1 MAGYNAGNAFYFNF
15 SGEERETL
23 EEGIE
28 IAKRKGGRLEIRR
41 CKTSV
46 RGHKVIQ

>member
-15 SGEERETL
+15 SGEKRETL

-28 IAKRKGGRLEIRR
+28 IEKTGGR
-41 CKTSV
+41 
-46 RGHKVIQ
+46 KV